1 MLVPSKF
8 SEKEISAMDRAYINY
23 EKFEEFMRRNV
34 NDVTKMK
41 KNLTETPFDFIKM
54 TTEGKMK
61 YREQVVVFRK
71 GETRH
76 IARTVTYLDI
86 KRKTAQI
93 NVTAY

>member
-1 MLVPSKF
+1 
-8 SEKEISAMDRAYINY
+8 MDRAYSNY

-41 KNLTETPFDFIKM
+41 KNLTYETPFDFMKM
-54 TTEGKMK
+54 TTEGKME

-71 GETRH
+71 RETRH

-86 KRKTAQI
+86 KRKTVQI
-93 NVTAY
+93 SVTAY